1 MGFIYFAPTGQGLHC
16 DVIGYRYISPM
27 GFFERSIILQSEN
40 KISFI
45 KSTTGFNN
53 DAFRHHILVI
63 EDNYKCLYP
72 FRDKI

>member
-1 MGFIYFAPTGQGLHC
+1 MQLALTMGFIYFAPTGQELHY

-27 GFFERSIILQSEN
+27 GFFEHSIILQSEN

-63 EDNYKCLYP
+63 EENY
-72 FRDKI
+72 

>member
-1 MGFIYFAPTGQGLHC
+1 MLLSKDCYFAPTEQRIDCGVLRYLH
-16 DVIGYRYISPM
+16 ISPM
-27 GFFERSIILQSEN
+27 GFFEHSIILQSEN

-63 EDNYKCLYP
+63 EENY
-72 FRDKI
+72 